1 MLEGLKKPEPKVV
14 MGIDCSS
21 NSLAFSVFNERQ
33 LVRYGE
39 IEFGKGDIFER
50 IGRANVLM
58 NAIGD
63 FIADDVE
70 VIYFEGAAY
79 INNKSTVIGLSY
91 ALGSAMAP
99 LIKRGVR
106 VESVPAMVWQRAI
119 GNPPFTKAEK
129 AALAKAN
136 PDRKKSWLDNEM
148 RKQRKQ
154 KTIEWVF
161 EKYRVRLLSDNI
173 ADAVGIGAYGAYG
186 AGGDLNG
193 S

>member
-1 MLEGLKKPEPKVV
+1 MLKGLKKPEPKVV

-63 FIADDVE
+63 DIANDVE

-79 INNKSTVIGLSY
+79 INNKSTVISLSY

-161 EKYRVRLLSDNI
+161 EKYRVRLLSNDI
-173 ADAVGIGAYGAYG
+173 ADAIGIGAYGAG
-186 AGGDLNG
+186 VV
-193 S
+193 